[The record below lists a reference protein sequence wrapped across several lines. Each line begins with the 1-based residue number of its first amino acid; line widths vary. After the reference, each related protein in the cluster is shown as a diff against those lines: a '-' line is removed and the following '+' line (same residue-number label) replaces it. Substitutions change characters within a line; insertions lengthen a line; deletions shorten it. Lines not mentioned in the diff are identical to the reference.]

1 MWPFDIFAR
10 NSIPQTKKWLKYLAD
25 NFSHRSVSFF
35 QNYGLQMT
43 KENHAYKSNS
53 TKHNFEYELCK
64 VVKILLKL
72 DIFRENVLK
81 NLNARN

>member
-1 MWPFDIFAR
+1 
-10 NSIPQTKKWLKYLAD
+10 
-25 NFSHRSVSFF
+25 
-35 QNYGLQMT
+35 MT
-43 KENHAYKSNS
+43 KENQAYKSKS
-53 TKHNFEYELCK
+53 PKHNFEYELWK